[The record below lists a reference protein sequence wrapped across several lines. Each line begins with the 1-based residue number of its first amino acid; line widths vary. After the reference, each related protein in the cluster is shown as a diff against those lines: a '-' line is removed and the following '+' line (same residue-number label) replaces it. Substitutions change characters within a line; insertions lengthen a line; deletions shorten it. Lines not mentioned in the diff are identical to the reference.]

1 LLTREHE
8 IGKPCRDRSVR
19 VASANYAGAAAPARP
34 QGIWFGNHCFSE
46 PEILP
51 CSVPA
56 SNSGLYAI
64 LVRDL
69 TCHPRMLRVIYFGES
84 GNLSA
89 HLTPWH
95 EKYPSWCNLASGAIN
110 LYVAFLPTGSST
122 LDDRA
127 AILSGLIARYQPECN
142 APAQQR

>member
-1 LLTREHE
+1 
-8 IGKPCRDRSVR
+8 
-19 VASANYAGAAAPARP
+19 VASTDYAGTSSPAPP

-56 SNSGLYAI
+56 CNSGLYAI
-64 LVRDL
+64 LVRDP

-84 GNLSA
+84 GNIST

-95 EKYPSWCNLASGAIN
+95 EKYPSWCEVASGAIH
-110 LYVAFLPTGSST
+110 LYVAFLPIESS
-122 LDDRA
+122 LSEARA
-127 AILSGLIARYQPECN
+127 AVLSGLIAQYQPECN
-142 APAQQR
+142 APAEQL